1 MSFKG
6 SESVFRVWLL
16 GRCPEAGRR
25 TGKVHLLRDQVV
37 SRRRDRGVA
46 ADCSSRMNK
55 RGEEGGGNEGHGR
68 SWKERR
74 EREGGREEAASL
86 QRLFIDKVAAEDRR
100 RVPGHA
106 PTPPGC
112 FESQR

>member
-6 SESVFRVWLL
+6 SESVCSEFGSGDGVLRLD
-16 GRCPEAGRR
+16 AG
-25 TGKVHLLRDQVV
+25 TGKVHPLRDQVV
-37 SRRRDRGVA
+37 RKRRDRGVA

-74 EREGGREEAASL
+74 GREGRRGGGSITAEA
-86 QRLFIDKVAAEDRR
+86 F
-100 RVPGHA
+100 H
-106 PTPPGC
+106 
-112 FESQR
+112 